1 MRIAV
6 FSDIHGNRAAL
17 DAVFADI
24 DLQRPDV
31 TVCGGD
37 LAFGGP
43 DPEGS
48 VQRVIAV
55 AAPCVRGNTD
65 EWLTPTATERDPI
78 ADWTRARLSSA
89 SRRYLAAL
97 PFDHRLDDLV
107 IVHATP
113 WSVSDLIRKDAGAP
127 EIRRVLAE
135 ARAAAVVYGHI
146 HLPWIGEVSGGGLLV
161 NAGSVGFPFDGD
173 PRPSYALLEK
183 TPSGW
188 RASIRRIVYDTDRA
202 AASMPEDHPAREA
215 WARRMRTGRRDA
227 DA

>member
-1 MRIAV
+1 
-6 FSDIHGNRAAL
+6 
-17 DAVFADI
+17 
-24 DLQRPDV
+24 
-31 TVCGGD
+31 
-37 LAFGGP
+37 
-43 DPEGS
+43 
-48 VQRVIAV
+48 
-55 AAPCVRGNTD
+55 
-65 EWLTPTATERDPI
+65 
-78 ADWTRARLSSA
+78 
-89 SRRYLAAL
+89 
-97 PFDHRLDDLV
+97 
-107 IVHATP
+107 
-113 WSVSDLIRKDAGAP
+113 
-127 EIRRVLAE
+127 VLAE
-135 ARAAAVVYGHI
+135 ALAAAVVYGHI